1 MGKATLVISFSG
13 GRTSAYMTWRLLKE
27 WRDRYE
33 KIYVVFANTGQEHEE
48 TLEFVNLCDTVLGF
62 NSVWIE
68 ANVSP
73 DIGVG
78 TNFNIVNHNS
88 ASREGT
94 PFEAVIAKYGI
105 PFSKSPHCT
114 RDLKEYPIRSY
125 IRSLGLKN
133 GDYDMAIGIRSDEKD
148 RVNFAGMETKGIIY
162 PLIGWDIKK
171 KDVLEWWA
179 KQEFD
184 LKIPEHLGNCTWCW
198 KKSFKKLA
206 TVYRENPKFFDFP
219 RRIESEYARA
229 GSLATRLDKD
239 IKPFRG
245 WKGVAY
251 IEELASSDIESYTDE
266 WWEAQGG
273 CGGESCEVFALDGS
287 EEILDGKA

>member
-1 MGKATLVISFSG
+1 MTGKTTLVISFSG
-13 GRTSAYMTWRLLKE
+13 GRTSAYMTCRALKE
-27 WRDRYE
+27 WNNKYE
-33 KIYVVFANTGQEHEE
+33 KIHVVFANTGQEHEE
-48 TLEFVNLCDTVLGF
+48 TLRFVHLCDTVLGF

-68 ANVSP
+68 AKVSP
-73 DIGVG
+73 ETGVG
-78 TNFNIVNHNS
+78 TSFNIVNHNS
-88 ASREGT
+88 ASREGK
-94 PFEAVIAKYGI
+94 PFESVVAKYGI

-114 RDLKEYPIRSY
+114 RELKEYPIRSY

-148 RVNFAGMETKGIIY
+148 RVNFSGMKTKGIIY

-206 TVYRENPKFFDFP
+206 TVYRENPEIFDFP
-219 RRIESEYARA
+219 SRLEVEYARA
-229 GSLATRLDKD
+229 GSVATKLDKD

-245 WKGVAY
+245 WKGVDY
-251 IEELASSDIESYTDE
+251 IKELASSNIQSYADE

-273 CGGESCEVFALDGS
+273 CGGESCEVFATDGS
-287 EEILDGKA
+287 EEILNV